1 MGMSVTPTVRA
12 RRAQIIEAARVL
24 YERKGIDRTSVKDIT
39 ERAGITRSLFYHYF
53 SRKEDVTD
61 AILEQY
67 VSGFIAAVRAW
78 NESRERGNVRRAL
91 DDCVTLLRTQL
102 FDDDSFRLDLLKS
115 QNALLYQQ
123 FTQRTAEA
131 VARYLTDTTSVEYA
145 RYHTVEIH
153 HVYESF
159 YLLITGLIG
168 YLRHNPDAPDA
179 LIADLIADTLHL
191 DL

>member
-1 MGMSVTPTVRA
+1 MAMTAVVRA
-12 RRAQIIEAARVL
+12 RRAQILSAAREL
-24 YERKGIDRTSVKDIT
+24 YEKQGIEHTSVKDIA

-67 VSGFIAAVRAW
+67 VTGFVGAMEQWDQQRT
-78 NESRERGNVRRAL
+78 RGDVKGAL
-91 DDCVTLLRTQL
+91 TSCVELLRREL
-102 FDDDSFRLDLLKS
+102 YSNDSFRLDLLKS

-123 FTQRTAEA
+123 FVQRVAEA
-131 VARYLTDTTSVEYA
+131 LARYLTSHTAVDYGQYHAVEVA
-145 RYHTVEIH
+145 HP
-153 HVYESF
+153 YESF

-168 YLRHNPDAPDA
+168 YMRHNPDAPDA

-191 DL
+191 DLG